1 MAKCQIYGNIFGTKF
16 AAAGQ
21 TATEWTPGMKL
32 DNNLFNTLSQ
42 IRAGQYQQYSQ
53 SGSSAAAPQT
63 ALEKLLAGQ
72 TQTSSQLPTAKLP
85 TKPAP
90 ADPATGA
97 TTAKPP
103 TRLDFTQMSKQQL
116 SDWLAKS
123 VKAGTLSNEQQ
134 SAFQVL
140 AYAGETNGTT
150 TPTQTVEDFR
160 DKAKSALQSAIK
172 RKDSS
177 SIQFWAGAMSA
188 MKQFQGEKLPTTST

>member
-1 MAKCQIYGNIFGTKF
+1 
-16 AAAGQ
+16 
-21 TATEWTPGMKL
+21 MKL

-42 IRAGQYQQYSQ
+42 IRAGQYQQYGQ
-53 SGSSAAAPQT
+53 SGSSAAQPQT
-63 ALEKLLAGQ
+63 ALEKLRAGQ
-72 TQTSSQLPTAKLP
+72 TQTSAQLTSAKLP
-85 TKPAP
+85 TTKLPTQPAP
-90 ADPATGA
+90 ADTAAGT

-123 VKAGTLSNEQQ
+123 VKAGTLSKEQQ

-140 AYAGETNGTT
+140 AYAGESNGTT
-150 TPTQTVEDFR
+150 STTQTVEDFR

-188 MKQFQGEKLPTTST
+188 MKQFQGEKLPTTTLSQ